1 VQFGIGSTGQED
13 FFFCLCPKN
22 KALHW
27 AVSKWFSEFAW
38 AKQWEYCYV
47 SMNHFETATA
57 TEQQKGI
64 AQKRNPLAHPK
75 GGRDTPHPSGWGAA
89 EQS

>member
-1 VQFGIGSTGQED
+1 VRFYGQED

-27 AVSKWFSEFAW
+27 AVSKRFSAPW
-38 AKQWEYCYV
+38 QWQYCYV

-57 TEQQKGI
+57 TKQWKGI
-64 AQKRNPLAHPK
+64 AQKRNPPAHEIPAGLK
-75 GGRDTPHPSGWGAA
+75 YK
-89 EQS
+89 Q